1 MSTSNVL
8 SPVSPSGE
16 SEIQS
21 TLVLPDE
28 LTFTVVTASNRQPLG
43 KRYWLSGSG
52 ELETE
57 TAVPLASGEVAVGR
71 LATHLGI
78 VAGLGLV
85 YALARA
91 ERALPP
97 DLPAAVVDDAPGRE
111 QGPGLRG
118 VA

>member
-1 MSTSNVL
+1 L
-8 SPVSPSGE
+8 RPRRASG
-16 SEIQS
+16 
-21 TLVLPDE
+21 LL
-28 LTFTVVTASNRQPLG
+28 APLG
-43 KRYWLSGSG
+43 VFVGVLAALS
-52 ELETE
+52 
-57 TAVPLASGEVAVGR
+57 VRDIASGEVAVGR

-78 VAGLGLV
+78 IAGLGLV

-97 DLPAAVVDDAPGRE
+97 DLPAVVVDDSPGRE